1 MDRQFSLLDIYKL
14 ILQGDMGRFPYGIW
28 KEDSIKKECVDVIRY
43 FVENILQC
51 DQEEIPQKATFSQFR
66 KYRLYGMIKNVFN
79 QSTYEAIDAA
89 YPGRFK
95 RWEFGNYSRHN
106 WTKDSAANA
115 VKWLIQE
122 KLGWSFDKAENRLT
136 TQDFHN
142 YGLGYIL
149 EHYYELDV
157 KQAVQDAK
165 PHRGKLLRR

>member
-1 MDRQFSLLDIYKL
+1 LDRQFSLLDIYKL

-95 RWEFGNYSRHN
+95 MGIRQLF
-106 WTKDSAANA
+106 TPQLD
-115 VKWLIQE
+115 Q
-122 KLGWSFDKAENRLT
+122 RLCC
-136 TQDFHN
+136 QRRKMA
-142 YGLGYIL
+142 Y
-149 EHYYELDV
+149 
-157 KQAVQDAK
+157 
-165 PHRGKLLRR
+165 PGKTRLVL